1 MKTKNRSLGQTLLKF
16 PIFLNESYI
25 FSDVGG
31 WGVGTSV
38 DIIQNR

>member
-25 FSDVGG
+25 FSDVGDG
-31 WGVGTSV
+31 GASV